1 MEAAGSAVGIASL
14 GIQICQGL
22 ISYYHNWRSYHDDIS
37 AACDKVGS
45 LERTFALLK
54 AILGQDSLN
63 AEQTAQVRDSLL
75 SCKDNIRALE
85 KRCAKLQASSQP
97 TNIRERAAA
106 VTKRALY
113 PFKASTL
120 AKVSEAVN
128 DVLDQLA
135 LAVQT
140 LHLGISSSDHSQLVN
155 VAGRVDDVAAQ
166 LSELKL
172 DLSGWRHDDQYL
184 KIISW
189 VDAPDQTP
197 YHAAACQKHEPGTGQ
212 WLLESDTYKTWKASS
227 GTHLWLHGKAGCGK
241 TVLCST
247 LIEDLK
253 SHCVSIANSALAYFY
268 FSFSDINSQSY
279 RKLLASL
286 VHQLC
291 SDQPSYAKLK
301 QVFDGTKQASVHLL
315 ETVLDFQI
323 EQHGNVT
330 LVLDALDELPEGDD
344 RSLVLKKLLG
354 LRSHGANAKVLV
366 TSRGSADIECTMS
379 GMKAL
384 VLPLSVQEIN
394 ADIGRYIVNEFNQ
407 TPSLLRWSSK
417 MQDRARETLEQRAD
431 GM

>member
-22 ISYYHNWRSYHDDIS
+22 ISYYHDWRSYHEDIS
-37 AACDKVGS
+37 AACDKVSS

-54 AILGQDSLN
+54 ETLGQASLN
-63 AEQTAQVRDSLL
+63 AGQTAQVRDSLL
-75 SCKDNIRALE
+75 TCKDSIRALE
-85 KRCAKLQASSQP
+85 KRSAKLQASSQP
-97 TNIRERAAA
+97 TNFRERAVT
-106 VTKRALY
+106 VTKRTLY

-140 LHLGISSSDHSQLVN
+140 LHLGLSSSSYGQLVN
-155 VAGRVDDVAAQ
+155 VASRVDDVAAQ
-166 LSELKL
+166 LSELKQ
-172 DLSGWRHDDQYL
+172 DLSGWRNDDQFL
-184 KIISW
+184 KIMGW
-189 VDAPDQTP
+189 VDAPDQAP

-212 WLLESDTYKTWKASS
+212 WLLESDTYKTWKTSS
-227 GTHLWLHGKAGCGK
+227 GAHLWLHGKAGCGK

-253 SHCVSIANSALAYFY
+253 SHCASAKSSALASFY
-268 FSFSDINSQSY
+268 FSFSDVNSQSY

-291 SDQPSYAKLK
+291 SDQPSFAKLK
-301 QVFDGTKQASVHLL
+301 EAFDGTKQASVQLL

-323 EQHGNVT
+323 EQHGKVII
-330 LVLDALDELPEGDD
+330 VLDALDELPEGDD
-344 RSLVLKKLLG
+344 RSLVLQKLLS
-354 LRSHGANAKVLV
+354 LSSHGANAKTLV
-366 TSRGSADIECTMS
+366 TSRGSADIEGTMS
-379 GMKAL
+379 RMKAL
-384 VLPLSVQEIN
+384 VFPLSVQEVN
-394 ADIGRYIVNEFNQ
+394 ADIGRYIVKEFNQ

-417 MQDRARETLEQRAD
+417 MQNRARETLEQRAD